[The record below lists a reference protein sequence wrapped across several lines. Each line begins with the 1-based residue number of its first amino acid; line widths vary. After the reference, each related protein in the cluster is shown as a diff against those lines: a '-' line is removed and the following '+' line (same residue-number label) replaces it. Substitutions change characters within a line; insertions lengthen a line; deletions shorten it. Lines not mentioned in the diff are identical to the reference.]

1 MINPISVSNSISDG
15 GSSIVAQLAAAHQ
28 NQHINSSNSY
38 SATNDNTTNLH
49 NHQQSQAAKLGLASS
64 SAAPTISVTNVP
76 STIVMSD
83 SKNLLGNGLITNSNG
98 NFTDNEMLLRDYV
111 NLPPPPPYPGTSSNS
126 SIAVTSSIVHSVP
139 HHGHSTSNVSIGS
152 NGMYEL

>member
-38 SATNDNTTNLH
+38 SATNDNTTNY
-49 NHQQSQAAKLGLASS
+49 NHQQSQAAKMALASS
-64 SAAPTISVTNVP
+64 SAAPAMSVTNVP

-83 SKNLLGNGLITNSNG
+83 SKNLLSNGLITNSNG
-98 NFTDNEMLLRDYV
+98 NFVDNEMLLRDYV

-139 HHGHSTSNVSIGS
+139 HHGHSTSNVSNGS
-152 NGMYEL
+152 NGMYKL